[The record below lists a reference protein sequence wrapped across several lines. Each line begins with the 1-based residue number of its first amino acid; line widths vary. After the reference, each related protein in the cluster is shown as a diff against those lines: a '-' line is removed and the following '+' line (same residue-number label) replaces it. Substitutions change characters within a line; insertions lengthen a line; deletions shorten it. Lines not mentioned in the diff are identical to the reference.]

1 MANASGTDDVTS
13 TATTPFEWLTS
24 PASLQPHIL
33 AALQARSSSSDDD
46 EETSSSRR
54 QRVLHVGCGSSILG
68 ELLVTNPLIYPSVQ
82 QVVNVDIDAEI
93 LQQMQ
98 ERWRQRHPAQQCDNP
113 HHSEEEDAS
122 KMLFETID
130 FTSER
135 LQWEDASFDLILDK
149 STLDCLLCTDRATA
163 GLLAEVYR
171 VLKPGG
177 VYLLISFHQKDFLQP
192 LLSNL
197 PGSDWEVSHS
207 VMNREVEDLISSK
220 QGTKTAFNP
229 CLNYDNEDEPD
240 YRRTLNVFQCR
251 KQREVVTNHEL
262 DWDAVY
268 HHVHFTNDQWFRV
281 QNPMLSEERKDEIHS
296 AFNGET
302 LALEDAYK
310 VIFTEAEREHLEYE
324 GFIEDWKAFLES
336 HSDAAADRVSSVV
349 AIDFL
354 DEMQ

>member
-33 AALQARSSSSDDD
+33 AALQSRSSSDA
-46 EETSSSRR
+46 EETSSRRR

-82 QVVNVDIDAEI
+82 QVVNVDVDAEV

-98 ERWRQRHPAQQCDNP
+98 ERWWQRHHHQQCV
-113 HHSEEEDAS
+113 HAEEQDAS
-122 KMLFETID
+122 KMLFERID

-149 STLDCLLCTDRATA
+149 STLDCLLCTDRAAA

-197 PGSDWEVSHS
+197 PGTDWEVSHS
-207 VMNREVEDLISSK
+207 VMNRKVEDLISSK
-220 QGTKTAFNP
+220 QGTNTAISP
-229 CLNYDNEDEPD
+229 CFDCGNEDEPD

-251 KQREVVTNHEL
+251 KKRDVVTSHEL

-281 QNPMLSEERKDEIHS
+281 QNPMLSEERKDEI
-296 AFNGET
+296 
-302 LALEDAYK
+302 
-310 VIFTEAEREHLEYE
+310 
-324 GFIEDWKAFLES
+324 
-336 HSDAAADRVSSVV
+336 
-349 AIDFL
+349 
-354 DEMQ
+354 